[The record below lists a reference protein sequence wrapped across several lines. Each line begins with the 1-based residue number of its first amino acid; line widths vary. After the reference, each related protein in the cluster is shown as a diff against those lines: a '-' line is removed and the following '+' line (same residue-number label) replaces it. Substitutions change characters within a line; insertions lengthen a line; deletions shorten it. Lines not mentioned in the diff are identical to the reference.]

1 MEIIIGAPTE
11 ENKHE
16 MWHAMCHPRDVPI
29 VVIVLRLGDHLGI
42 VAGCQPVSYNTLH
55 DLLCLWKHVHKFFSN
70 KHYRDDMTF
79 RAFIFRNV
87 CSSIVLFFFFF
98 CDSIF
103 YGNLTTDE
111 CDWDLFTQYVF
122 YYSGQVH
129 ENMSVLASRGLQLWF
144 KKVNRTNCNI
154 SKELMV

>member
-98 CDSIF
+98 
-103 YGNLTTDE
+103 
-111 CDWDLFTQYVF
+111 
-122 YYSGQVH
+122 
-129 ENMSVLASRGLQLWF
+129 LWF
-144 KKVNRTNCNI
+144 DILWQLNNRRMRLRFVHTICI
-154 SKELMV
+154 LLLRSSSRKHVSSRFSGITIMI